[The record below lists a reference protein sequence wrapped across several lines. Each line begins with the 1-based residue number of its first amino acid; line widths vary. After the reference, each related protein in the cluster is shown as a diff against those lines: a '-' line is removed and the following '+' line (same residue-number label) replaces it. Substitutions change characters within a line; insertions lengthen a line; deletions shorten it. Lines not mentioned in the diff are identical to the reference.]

1 MPNYNHAPYLKERM
15 DSILAQDYP
24 EMEVIVL
31 DDASVDDSVEILQSY
46 KVHPKVKTLIVN
58 QTNSGNTFL
67 QWERGLIEATGEYVW
82 IAESDDV
89 AEPNLL
95 SRLVDALER
104 ENAVVAFSQ
113 SKLIDEQGRS
123 IPRLVTAP
131 FLHSFAMDGKEYA
144 THHLLGENTISNAS
158 AVLFR
163 RDVANVIDLN
173 KVAEY
178 RASGDRLFWIQMVM
192 KGKVAFVAEP
202 LNGFRQHTHKVSISA
217 AGKGV
222 NCIQDHRIFQFVRP
236 QLPLTVY
243 DMICICG
250 YHWQAM
256 HMPWVT
262 ADGLQAASEEWQQEP
277 YFGRWSWIVYKCH
290 RAIIRLKGACF
301 I

>member
-1 MPNYNHAPYLKERM
+1 MPNYNHAPFLKERM

-24 EMEVIVL
+24 DIEVIVL
-31 DDASVDDSVEILQSY
+31 DDASTDESTDILQSY
-46 KVHPKVKTLIVN
+46 KSHPKIKKLIFNRV
-58 QTNSGNTFL
+58 NSGNTFL
-67 QWERGLIEATGEYVW
+67 QWQRGLKESTGEYVW

-89 AEPNLL
+89 AAPTML
-95 SRLVDALER
+95 SRLVAAMETHDAVL
-104 ENAVVAFSQ
+104 AFAQ
-113 SKLIDEQGRS
+113 SRCIDEQGRAL
-123 IPRLVTAP
+123 PRRITAP
-131 FLHSFAMDGKEYA
+131 FLHDFAMDGKTYVLR
-144 THHLLGENTISNAS
+144 HLLGENTICNAS
-158 AVLFR
+158 AVVFR
-163 RDVANVIDLN
+163 RDVAKEIDLN

-178 RASGDRLFWIQMVM
+178 RVSGDRLFWILVAM

-222 NCIQDHRIFQFVRP
+222 NCIQDHKIFQLVRP

-277 YFGRWSWIVYKCH
+277 YFGYWSWIVYKCH
-290 RAIIRLKGACF
+290 RAIIRLKGACS

>member
-24 EMEVIVL
+24 EIEVIVL
-31 DDASVDDSVEILQSY
+31 DDASTDESAEILLSY
-46 KVHPKVKTLIVN
+46 KSHPRIKKLIFNPV
-58 QTNSGNTFL
+58 NSGNTFL
-67 QWERGLIEATGEYVW
+67 QWQRGLKESTGEYVW

-89 AEPNLL
+89 AEPDML
-95 SRLVDALER
+95 SRLVETMER

-113 SKLIDEQGRS
+113 SKCIDEQGK
-123 IPRLVTAP
+123 IIHRLVTAP
-131 FLHSFAMDGKEYA
+131 FLHSFAMDGVEYA
-144 THHLLGENTISNAS
+144 RHYLLGENTICNAS
-158 AVLFR
+158 AVVFR
-163 RDVANVIDLN
+163 RDVAKEIDLN

-178 RASGDRLFWIQMVM
+178 HVSGDRLFWILVSM

-290 RAIIRLKGACF
+290 RAIIRLKEACF

>member
-123 IPRLVTAP
+123 IPRLVTVP
-131 FLHSFAMDGKEYA
+131 FLHSFAMDGVEYA
-144 THHLLGENTISNAS
+144 RHYLLGENTICNAS

-163 RDVANVIDLN
+163 RDVANGIDLN

-202 LNGFRQHTHKVSISA
+202 LNSFRQHTHKVSISA
-217 AGKGV
+217 AEQAI
-222 NCIQDHRIFQFVRP
+222 NCIQDYKIFQLVRP
-236 QLPLTVY
+236 RLPITKCEL
-243 DMICICG
+243 IIICG
-250 YHWQAM
+250 YHWHAM